1 MRANTI
7 IKKVIF
13 ISFGAVV
20 LWNILVVS
28 IGYFYQFE
36 DQNPVSTALVLGAGV
51 LSDGSMSDYL
61 RDRVD
66 AAIILYDNDQ
76 VENILVS
83 GDNSRFDYDE
93 VEPVKEY
100 LLDKGVFSGDIYLD
114 HAGFDTYDSLYRA
127 KHVFGQ
133 DRLVVISQGYHVPR
147 AVTIGRMLGIQ
158 AYGYASPQYH
168 GTIKYRLREIASRVK
183 ILYDFV
189 FLNEP
194 RFEGD
199 PIEIK

>member
-1 MRANTI
+1 M
-7 IKKVIF
+7 
-13 ISFGAVV
+13 
-20 LWNILVVS
+20 
-28 IGYFYQFE
+28 
-36 DQNPVSTALVLGAGV
+36 
-51 LSDGSMSDYL
+51 
-61 RDRVD
+61 
-66 AAIILYDNDQ
+66 
-76 VENILVS
+76 
-83 GDNSRFDYDE
+83 
-93 VEPVKEY
+93 
-100 LLDKGVFSGDIYLD
+100 
-114 HAGFDTYDSLYRA
+114 YRA